1 MKARSLL
8 QLFLTCLLFWMT
20 SASAG
25 VLLGNY
31 TLINNTTSAT
41 LTLTPPS
48 GSKSGDLQIAQI
60 ATKDWVTITPP
71 SGWTEYTSAAV
82 GTNNLRM
89 RLYWRIA
96 GSSATSNQ
104 TWTLA
109 YGSDS
114 SGSKSAGTSGLIIS
128 TQTTQP
134 STPFC
139 GANSQTA
146 GGADLIAPNLHTTC
160 DAESIRFAFFAA
172 DHSGTVIT
180 PTSGTGISTIPA
192 TQTDG
197 DTRGVSVAGSY
208 FTMSSSGNGG
218 SLTAKQT
225 NNKNGL
231 GLTVIVKSSIVNQC
245 FTDNFGRTNLGA
257 SWTTATRNVTFTP
270 LISDNRLRLTS
281 NNTGLAAAA
290 TLLKL
295 IPAAGNKAV
304 ITFRYYGY
312 PNYNTSGA
320 DGLGI
325 VLSDASKTP
334 FPGLPGGALGYAAG
348 PTGSDG
354 FAGGWLGIGL
364 DEYGNFANRNI
375 AGPCATGVSCA
386 TSAVAESV
394 SVRGSAPNYYW
405 LKGTGSLVTRTWWG
419 WNGTGVSNNAGHR
432 YRITIDTSAAG
443 KAYLTVERD
452 TSGGTNYTT
461 LLSAFDVM
469 AYSGQTTPPANFM
482 LSLTGSTGAS
492 TNIHEVDDFSVC
504 AAQLND
510 VTTVDHIELSVSG
523 TPLTCTPSTVTVK
536 ACANA
541 SCSELVNDAAT
552 TVALSASNGGAFA
565 DSALTFIGTTTTT
578 LTKRVLGATTLGA
591 SSSNTTGVTTCTQDG
606 VTVSGCTYTFAD
618 SGLLLTAPTLTAG
631 KSDSMTVA
639 AVRASDNALQCVPA
653 FANVSRSVKFWSSYS
668 TPNTGTLPLKLGS
681 TAVSINGAALPG
693 NSTVGT
699 ALTLSFDAN
708 GRATLPIQYD
718 DAGQVLLKARYDGSA
733 SNTPIPD
740 TGLVMTGSTTLTSI
754 PHGLCVDSTDT
765 GWTCSAANT
774 SCAAFRKA
782 GEAFNL
788 RVTGK
793 AYSSTTTDICA
804 MPTTPNYRQN
814 NIALASTVVA
824 PSGGSN
830 GNVGTSAIS
839 ISTGGTATVSQT
851 QSEVG
856 VFKFTATPPT
866 GAYFGQTVP
875 AGASADFGRFIPAGF
890 LFSDGTLINRRDIN
904 TGATETCS
912 GGFTYLGEPL
922 GLGFSLSAVNMAG
935 GVTHNYRDGFARLAL
950 TSTGLNFG
958 AQQGSTLLNSRLSST
973 CTGGVCGTWSNGM
986 ATIAATA
993 TITRATMPDGPFN
1006 AAKFGVKASDADGV
1020 TLSAPDYN
1028 WSLSGSSD
1036 GKLIGSTAL
1045 RYGRMRMSNAYG
1057 SALLPLPITTVAQY
1071 WNGSAFVTHTD
1082 DSCTPLSAP
1091 VVNSSSVETI
1101 FCAGGIK
1108 LYGNLNSVTASVNN
1122 PLKSGLAGL
1131 KLARPSY
1138 AGNSNLYLDL
1148 ALSVPDY
1155 LKYNWNGLD
1164 QNPSTCAVASDGDKN
1179 DDNPR
1184 ARIRFGA
1191 KTNNSIIYLREIY

>member
-8 QLFLTCLLFWMT
+8 QLFLACLLFWMT

-41 LTLTPPS
+41 LTLTPPN

-114 SGSKSAGTSGLIIS
+114 SGPKSAGTSGLIIS

-139 GANSQTA
+139 GANYQTFNSLY
-146 GGADLIAPNLHTTC
+146 DPIAPNVHTTC

-180 PTSGTGISTIPA
+180 PASGTGISTIPA
-192 TQTDG
+192 IQTDG

-218 SLTAKQT
+218 NLTATQT

-231 GLTVIVKSSIVNQC
+231 GLTLIVKSATANQC
-245 FTDNFGRTNLGA
+245 FTDTFNRSTGLG
-257 SWTTATRNVTFTP
+257 SDWMTSTRSSFSPV
-270 LISDNRLRLTS
+270 ISNESGSYRLRLTDAS
-281 NNTGLAAAA
+281 TQQATAA
-290 TLLKL
+290 TLQKWF
-295 IPAAGNKAV
+295 PGTANKIV
-304 ITFRYYGY
+304 ISFQYFGY
-312 PNYNTSGA
+312 PYNRWWGNTPA
-320 DGLGI
+320 DGI
-325 VLSDASKTP
+325 AVVLSDASQTP
-334 FPGLPGGALGYAAG
+334 YPGQAGGSLGYAAG
-348 PTGSDG
+348 TSGGSG
-354 FAGGWLGIGL
+354 FSGGWLAVGL
-364 DEYGNFANRNI
+364 DEYGNFANSNI
-375 AGPCATGVSCA
+375 AGPCASGVSCS
-386 TSAVAESV
+386 TSAIPESV
-394 SVRGSAPNYYW
+394 SVRGSSSNYSW
-405 LKGTGSLVTRTWWG
+405 LKGTSTLSGY
-419 WNGTGVSNNAGHR
+419 VSNDYGQY
-432 YRITIDTSAAG
+432 YRITLDSTSG
-443 KAYLTVERD
+443 KPYLKVERD
-452 TSGGTNYTT
+452 PWDGGTNYSTI
-461 LLSAFDVM
+461 LNAFDIS
-469 AYSGQTTPPANFM
+469 AYSGQNSLPANFL
-482 LSLTGSTGAS
+482 LSFTGSTGNS
-492 TNIHEVDDFSVC
+492 VNKHEIDNLKIC
-504 AAQLND
+504 AITQNEISS
-510 VTTVDHIELSVSG
+510 VDHIRLEITG
-523 TPLTCTPSTVTVK
+523 TPLTCTPSTLTVK
-536 ACANA
+536 ACADSTCSTLA
-541 SCSELVNDAAT
+541 SSAT
-552 TVALSASNGGAFA
+552 TVALTASNGATLGSSSLAVTG
-565 DSALTFIGTTTTT
+565 SATTT
-578 LTKRVLGATTLGA
+578 LRKTTAGSTTLGA
-591 SSSNTTGVTTCTQDG
+591 NGGTSNTTRCFLNG
-606 VTVSGCTYTFAD
+606 SEISNCTYTFAD

-631 KSDSMTVA
+631 KSDTMTIA

-681 TAVSINGAALPG
+681 SGAALPG

-708 GRATLPIQYD
+708 GRATLPVQYD

-733 SNTPIPD
+733 SNAPTPDAEP
-740 TGLVMTGSTTLTSI
+740 VMTGSSTLTSI

-804 MPTTPNYRQN
+804 MPTTPNYIQA
-814 NIALASTVVA
+814 NIALASSVVA

-839 ISTGGTATVSQT
+839 ISTGGTATISQT

-875 AGASADFGRFIPAGF
+875 AGESANFGRFIPAKF
-890 LFSDGTLINRRDIN
+890 LFSNGTLINRRDIN
-904 TGATETCS
+904 TGAAETCS

-922 GLGFSLSAVNMAG
+922 GLGFSLSAVNTAG
-935 GVTHNYRDGFARLAL
+935 GVTRNYRDGFARLAL
-950 TSTGLNFG
+950 TPAGLNFG
-958 AQQGSTLLNSRLSST
+958 AQQGTTLLNDRLNPSCAS
-973 CTGGVCGTWSNGM
+973 GVCGTWSNGM

-993 TITRATMPDGPFN
+993 TVTRATMPDGPFN
-1006 AAKFGVKASDADGV
+1006 AAKFGVKPIEDDGV
-1020 TLSAPDYN
+1020 PLSAPDYN

-1036 GKLIGSTAL
+1036 GKLIGTTAL

-1071 WNGSAFVTHTD
+1071 WNGSAFVTNTD
-1082 DSCTPLSAP
+1082 DSCTLLTAP
-1091 VVNSSSVETI
+1091 VVSSSAIDSVM
-1101 FCAGGIK
+1101 CSGGIK
-1108 LYGNLNSVTASVNN
+1108 LYGNLTSVTASVNS
-1122 PLKSGLAGL
+1122 PIKSGVAGL
-1131 KLARPSY
+1131 KLAKPSY
-1138 AGNSNLYLDL
+1138 TNTGNLYLDL

-1164 QNPSTCAVASDGDKN
+1164 QDPSTPTCPVASDGDKN